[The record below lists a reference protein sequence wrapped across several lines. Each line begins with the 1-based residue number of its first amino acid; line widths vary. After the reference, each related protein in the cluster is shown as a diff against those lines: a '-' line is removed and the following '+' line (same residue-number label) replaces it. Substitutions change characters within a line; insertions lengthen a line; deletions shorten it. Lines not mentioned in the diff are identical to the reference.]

1 MNFLMEQKGCKKEST
16 MSKKFFATVSSLIMA
31 FMLSMPCFAAEKVE
45 ATANAPVL
53 EEADSTSLVLNIDG
67 SPSTRSGNIS
77 DFKNGTTTGYIGGTF
92 TVPASESNSL
102 IKVHWKAQPLNG
114 ANGSA
119 VFKMNVS
126 GISNPILL
134 YTGSSQTASIGN
146 LPAGTYSFSISPHT
160 NVSGSYFYGLQ
171 FYAF

>member
-1 MNFLMEQKGCKKEST
+1 MEVLPLEVVIFLILR
-16 MSKKFFATVSSLIMA
+16 TVLLLDI
-31 FMLSMPCFAAEKVE
+31 LE
-45 ATANAPVL
+45 VL
-53 EEADSTSLVLNIDG
+53 
-67 SPSTRSGNIS
+67 
-77 DFKNGTTTGYIGGTF
+77 F

-171 FYAF
+171 FYAFDNCYQYVTYS

>member
-1 MNFLMEQKGCKKEST
+1 

-77 DFKNGTTTGYIGGTF
+77 DFKNGTTTGNI
-92 TVPASESNSL
+92 
-102 IKVHWKAQPLNG
+102 
-114 ANGSA
+114 
-119 VFKMNVS
+119 
-126 GISNPILL
+126 
-134 YTGSSQTASIGN
+134 
-146 LPAGTYSFSISPHT
+146 
-160 NVSGSYFYGLQ
+160 
-171 FYAF
+171 